1 MELSM
6 TRAATSVLTSLLA
19 LSACLLVTAL
29 ASPASALSCNR
40 RLVLEGDPAS
50 QVRALCGEPT
60 QIARRT
66 ESRTRYVSARGRG
79 GGVGEAIT
87 VTTEIEVWT
96 YDFGPRRFIEEITI
110 ENGVVR
116 SIRAGGYGTAAGGRR
131 TAIDRDVRSPE
142 RAIFRRERAP
152 AIDPIA

>member
-19 LSACLLVTAL
+19 LSAGLLVTAL

-96 YDFGPRRFIEEITI
+96 YDFET
-110 ENGVVR
+110 GVVR

-131 TAIDRDVRSPE
+131 TAVDRGVRSPE
-142 RAIFRRERAP
+142 RAVFRRERAP